1 MSKRGENIRKRK
13 DGRWEGRY
21 MKGRKPTGEI
31 IYGSVYG
38 KTYKE
43 VREKTKIALQH
54 SEPNMKTKEILF
66 CDVIKQWQDS
76 NRIRIKGATDTKY
89 SYLIDSHIL
98 PSIGGL
104 KLSEITGP
112 IINAFLLE
120 KAENGRLDGT
130 GGLSASYVRSLM
142 IIIKSVIQFAVDE
155 QLCMPLKSPIYKPQ
169 KSSKELTI
177 LTVSDQKRIE
187 EAALNDLT
195 PTKAG
200 ILISLYTGL
209 RIGEICALTWDD
221 VDLKVK
227 IIHVRH
233 TIARVKN
240 RQLNSEAKT
249 NLILDEPKT
258 FSSKRDIPIPSFLC
272 DVLLQ
277 LKKKSVSSYVVSEKN
292 EFVSPRTFEYRY
304 HKILETCNVQSINFH
319 ALRHTFATRCIEV
332 GVDVKSLS
340 EILGHANVSITLN
353 TYVHSSID
361 LKRIQLERLPVLV
374 S

>member
-43 VREKTKIALQH
+43 VREKTKTASQQH
-54 SEPNMKTKEILF
+54 EPNRNNKELLF
-66 CDVIKQWQDS
+66 SDVIKQWQDS
-76 NRIRIKGATDTKY
+76 NRIHIKGATDAKY
-89 SYLIDSHIL
+89 SYLIDGHIL

-104 KLSEITGP
+104 KLSEISAP
-112 IINAFLLE
+112 AINAFLLE
-120 KAENGRLDGT
+120 KAENGRLNGD
-130 GGLSASYVRSLM
+130 GGLSPSYVRSLM
-142 IIIKSVIQFAVDE
+142 IIIKSAIQFAIDE

-169 KSSKELTI
+169 KSSKELVI
-177 LTVSDQKRIE
+177 LDAADQKKIE
-187 EAALNDLT
+187 EASLRDLT

-209 RIGEICALTWDD
+209 RIGEICALSWED
-221 VDLKVK
+221 VDLHAK

-233 TIARVKN
+233 TIARIRN
-240 RQLNSEAKT
+240 RQLNSGIKT
-249 NLILDEPKT
+249 SLIIDEPKT

-272 DVLLQ
+272 GVLSE
-277 LKKKSVSSYVVSEKN
+277 LKKNTVSQYVVSEKSG
-292 EFVSPRTFEYRY
+292 FVNPRTFEYRY
-304 HKILETCNVQSINFH
+304 HKFLKTCHVQSINFH

-361 LKRIQLERLPVLV
+361 LKRVQLERLPGLI

>member
-38 KTYKE
+38 KTYTE
-43 VREKTKIALQH
+43 VREKAKIALQH
-54 SEPNMKTKEILF
+54 SEQNKRNKEILF
-66 CDVIKQWQDS
+66 SDVIKRWQDS

-120 KAENGRLDGT
+120 KAEKGRLDGT

-169 KSSKELTI
+169 KSNKELTI

-233 TIARVKN
+233 TIVRVKN
-240 RQLNSEAKT
+240 RQLNSDTKT
-249 NLILDEPKT
+249 SLIMDEPKT
-258 FSSKRDIPIPSFLC
+258 FSSKRDIPISSFLC
-272 DVLLQ
+272 DVLQQ
-277 LKKKSVSSYVVSEKN
+277 LKKKSVSSYVVSEKY

-361 LKRIQLERLPVLV
+361 LKRVQLERLPVLV